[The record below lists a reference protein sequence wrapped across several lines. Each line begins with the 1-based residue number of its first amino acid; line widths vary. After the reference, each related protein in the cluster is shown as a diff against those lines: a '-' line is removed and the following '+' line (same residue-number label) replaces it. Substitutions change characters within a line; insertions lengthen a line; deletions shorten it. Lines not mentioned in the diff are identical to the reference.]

1 MKPNSHTDEQE
12 VFRIDS
18 YPEGQTDERSESADS
33 EEIEEAQAVIDQ
45 MVRNFK

>member
-18 YPEGQTDERSESADS
+18 YPEDNADESSESADS
-33 EEIEEAQAVIDQ
+33 EVIEEAQAVIDQ